1 LDGNEGGAAQEVRET
16 VCKSS
21 NGSGKQMKV
30 CSKNYHEI
38 TKHFIL
44 FITNKWSNELECY
57 ITLALKGLL
66 GDKHF
71 NLLGH

>member
-1 LDGNEGGAAQEVRET
+1 MANLIGEGIFNKRRERSFLNGNEVGSAQEERET
-16 VCKSS
+16 VFKSS

-44 FITNKWSNELECY
+44 FITN
-57 ITLALKGLL
+57 
-66 GDKHF
+66 
-71 NLLGH
+71 